1 MFLPR
6 GGTERRRSLQIAH
19 DALETLV
26 GLQSDVL
33 RVFIAHTAEMLAELG
48 EENEGTAETARG
60 LDAVT
65 HWESA
70 L

>member
-1 MFLPR
+1 VFLPR

-19 DALETLV
+19 DALETFV

-33 RVFIAHTAEMLAELG
+33 CVFIAHRAEMLAELG
-48 EENEGTAETARG
+48 EKNQGTAKAARG
-60 LDAVT
+60 LDVS
-65 HWESA
+65 HWEIA

>member
-1 MFLPR
+1 VFLPR

-48 EENEGTAETARG
+48 EEKQGTAKAARG